1 MHIFEEK
8 REKKAHLAL
17 LLLGDE
23 QEDMIDRYH
32 PSCRLFC
39 LEEAGAVRAV
49 CAVTEEQTHAEIK
62 NLAVDPAYQRRGL
75 GRSLVEFVAETYQK
89 PLLVGTGESPLTLP
103 FYHACGFAYSHR
115 EENFFTDHYD
125 HPIFEAGVQ
134 LRDMIYLRR
143 EPDAHQTKDLILK
156 KAEFSDWRAIWQ
168 NLWRHESAARYMLW
182 SPTLTEEAA
191 MDRMHRT
198 LAHQARNNHAYLVY
212 EKTTGAAIGFAGMMQ
227 IAPDAWEDTG
237 VALGPEFQKKGYG
250 SQILAC
256 LKALAFAEPG
266 CARFV
271 CSCRAENEAS
281 RRTLL
286 KGGLTYTHSEMRTDP
301 RTGAAYT
308 LEFYEVRND

>member
-1 MHIFEEK
+1 MRIFEATQD
-8 REKKAHLAL
+8 KKAYLSL

-23 QEDMIDRYH
+23 QESMIDRYL

-39 LEEAGAVRAV
+39 LEEGGAVRAV
-49 CAVTEEQTHAEIK
+49 CAVVEQDGFAEIK
-62 NLAVDPAYQRRGL
+62 NLAVEPAFQRRGL
-75 GRSLVEFVAETYQK
+75 GRAMIDFVAETYRK

-103 FYHACGFAYSHR
+103 FYHACGFVFSHR
-115 EENFFTDHYD
+115 VENFFVDNYD

-134 LRDMIYLRR
+134 LKDMVYLRR
-143 EPDAHQTKDLILK
+143 APAQHRTKDLVLK
-156 KAEFSDWRAIWQ
+156 KAEFEDYFAIWQ

-182 SPTLTEEAA
+182 APTLTEEAA

-198 LAHQARNNHAYLVY
+198 LAHQAKNKHTYFVY
-212 EKTTGAAIGFAGMMQ
+212 EKATGTPIGFAGMMQ

-237 VALGPEFQKKGYG
+237 VALGPDYQRRGYG

-256 LKALAFAEPG
+256 LKELAFLEPG
-266 CARFV
+266 CKRFV

-286 KGGLTYTHSEMRTDP
+286 KGGLQYTHSEPRTDP
-301 RTGAAYT
+301 RNGSAYT
-308 LEFYEVRND
+308 LEFYEARNG